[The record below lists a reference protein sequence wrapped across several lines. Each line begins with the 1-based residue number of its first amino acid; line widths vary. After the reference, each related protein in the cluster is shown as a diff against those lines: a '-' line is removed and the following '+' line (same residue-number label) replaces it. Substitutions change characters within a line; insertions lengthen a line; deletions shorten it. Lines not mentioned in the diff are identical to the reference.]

1 MGSCRNLNADEYS
14 ERHISET
21 GRTTNLLILAV
32 LTLRFSNLK
41 TQYVEFQIRRH
52 RRESK
57 TQSKGQGDINA
68 MRQEVLTLSSASKTF
83 TKCVFFFSHRHL
95 HLFDFGT
102 NCGWSFYS
110 GIIK

>member
-1 MGSCRNLNADEYS
+1 MWNFKLDSADEKA
-14 ERHISET
+14 R
-21 GRTTNLLILAV
+21 
-32 LTLRFSNLK
+32 LR
-41 TQYVEFQIRRH
+41 V
-52 RRESK
+52 
-57 TQSKGQGDINA
+57 KGKEIVKA